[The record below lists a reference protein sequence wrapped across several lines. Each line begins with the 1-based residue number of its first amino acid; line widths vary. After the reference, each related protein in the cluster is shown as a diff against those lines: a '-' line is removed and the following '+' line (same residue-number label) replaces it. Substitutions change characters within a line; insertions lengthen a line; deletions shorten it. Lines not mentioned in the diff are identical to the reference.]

1 MKRTLDLHGFNT
13 VPFNNEM
20 VPQDNCPFEIL
31 PLELTDRIFSILKD
45 SDILSVRVA
54 CKFWNDR
61 IVSIALTNILEIK
74 NFVNFLNGNIE
85 TKYESHKAAFLKLQ
99 ESAKPLIAFKK
110 EEFPCGKFIQGRS
123 QLKTNFFNILMKIDL
138 TKIKELKEL
147 ANEKVQLNCFEHV
160 FDVAQ
165 IYKRIEEMDKMP
177 FDDLKAP
184 TIKRIGF
191 DLAIALGSSE
201 KTQNAGVLTI
211 SMSIKGLKPV
221 LRKGLS
227 TDDIVS
233 AITYLLYTSRFEE
246 RNSLSYDIAKTLTLH
261 GEVKLALHFL
271 QDIRNWNERYLAYT
285 ELGKILAQMNQI
297 EKALEVTLMIKDEK
311 LSDSAHAELSRIL
324 AKMNQTD
331 KALEVTL
338 MIKDEKLRA
347 STYETI
353 FASTQEAYLKK

>member
-1 MKRTLDLHGFNT
+1 
-13 VPFNNEM
+13 M
-20 VPQDNCPFEIL
+20 VPQDTCPIATLL
-31 PLELTDRIFSILKD
+31 PEVLERIFSILKD
-45 SDILSVRVA
+45 SDTLSVRLG
-54 CKFWNDR
+54 CKFWNEK

-123 QLKTNFFNILMKIDL
+123 QLKTNFFNILMKIEL
-138 TKIKELKEL
+138 TKINELKEL

-177 FDDLKAP
+177 FDDLKAA
-184 TIKRIGF
+184 TIKRIGL

-211 SMSIKGLKPV
+211 SMSIIGLKPV

-285 ELGKILAQMNQI
+285 ELAKILGKMNQIEKALEVTLMINDKELIDSAHAELSRILAQMNQI
-297 EKALEVTLMIKDEK
+297 EKALEVTTMIKDEK
-311 LSDSAHAELSRIL
+311 V
-324 AKMNQTD
+324 K
-331 KALEVTL
+331 
-338 MIKDEKLRA
+338 A
-347 STYETI
+347 STYEMI
-353 FASTQEAYLKK
+353 FATTQEPYIKK